1 MGSLSMFDGLI
12 EKAERFF
19 LWGLKQLSQIVFNG
33 ESRFHW
39 IYLLS
44 FVVSALAIYLVAAW
58 RQSGLSFKGFF
69 GFLFPKDVYL
79 TRSARLD
86 LELFFINRIIS
97 PVRFLLPFMSTAF
110 VAGFVLSWLTA
121 GFGDIDPLVDS
132 TWWTVLI
139 FTIGVMAMSDL
150 GEYVT
155 HRIHHEI
162 PILWTFH
169 KVHHSA
175 EVLTPM
181 TAHRMHPVYD
191 ISDIIIRSAFSGTF
205 QGVFVYLTVG
215 DTHIYTLLGAN
226 ALLALYFFFG
236 SHFRHSHIWVSWGPV
251 LSHIFISPAQHQI
264 HHSYLP
270 QHLNKNY
277 SDLFA
282 LWDWMFGTLYVPKG
296 KEDLKLGVG
305 EQPHETLWDAYTVP
319 FVECY
324 TMWRLGPAALFSF
337 KALARLQEAA
347 EKRDQAAANA
357 NELKGAA

>member
-1 MGSLSMFDGLI
+1 MFDGIL
-12 EKAERFF
+12 EKAERAFA
-19 LWGLKQLSQIVFNG
+19 WGLKQLTQIVTNG

-39 IYLLS
+39 VYLLS
-44 FVVSALAIYLVAAW
+44 FVVTAVAIYGFTIA
-58 RQSGLSFKGFF
+58 RRKGLSFNGFF
-69 GFLFPKDVYL
+69 SFLFPKDVYL

-86 LELFFINRIIS
+86 LELYFVNRIVS

-110 VAGFVLSWLTA
+110 VAAYITSWLTA
-121 GFGDIDPLVDS
+121 GLGDIDALFPTS
-132 TWWTVLI
+132 WWTILV

-155 HRIHHEI
+155 HRLHHEI
-162 PILWTFH
+162 PMLWAFH

-205 QGVFVYLTVG
+205 QGVFVYLTIG
-215 DTHIYTLLGAN
+215 DASIYTLFGAN

-236 SHFRHSHIWVSWGPV
+236 SHFRHTHIWLSWGPV
-251 LSHIFISPAQHQI
+251 LSHIFMSPAQHQI

-270 QHLNKNY
+270 QHMNKNY

-282 LWDWMFGTLYVPKG
+282 LWDWMFGTLYVPRKR
-296 KEDLKLGVG
+296 EELKIGVG
-305 EQPHETLWDAYTVP
+305 DQPHGTLWNAYVVP
-319 FVECY
+319 FVECHR
-324 TMWRLGPAALFSF
+324 MWQLGPAALFSF
-337 KALARLQEAA
+337 RALARLEEATA
-347 EKRDQAAANA
+347 RKTEAFSNTNEVKDEPNAA
-357 NELKGAA
+357 